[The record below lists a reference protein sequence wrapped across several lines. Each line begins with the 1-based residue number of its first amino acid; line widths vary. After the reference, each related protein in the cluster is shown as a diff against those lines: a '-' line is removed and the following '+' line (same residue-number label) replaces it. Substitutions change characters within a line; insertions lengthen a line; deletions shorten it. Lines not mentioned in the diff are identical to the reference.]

1 LFEPENELEES
12 LVKASS
18 DPAHRPQ
25 FYKDFVQ
32 SNIFIIQH
40 GEVPEEE
47 GEKTLESGMQLQIQN
62 IEIEGKLYIP
72 IFSSVPRIQ
81 AVINGEVG
89 YLALNALEF
98 LKIVN
103 GSDLVLN
110 PGSEYGKEF
119 TKNEV
124 ERIVSGSIWEPSQ
137 SYKVEKETKVLIGQP
152 KNYPHELVDALTKYF
167 KTKKEVLSA
176 YLAHFYNPETGDPP
190 HTLVGILA
198 TENWDEIVSS
208 SGIIANEVEVPDSP
222 IDFVR
227 MDTEGGNIDYFHQI
241 EPFYKKK
248 KFGLF

>member
-1 LFEPENELEES
+1 MFEPQNELEES
-12 LVKASS
+12 LIKAST

-25 FYKDFVQ
+25 FYKDFIN

-40 GEVPEEE
+40 GEVPEEA
-47 GEKTLESGMQLQIQN
+47 GERTLESGMQLQIQD
-62 IEIEGKLYIP
+62 IELEGRLYIP

-103 GSDLVLN
+103 GSELILN

-124 ERIVSGSIWEPSQ
+124 ANIVSGSIWEPTQ
-137 SYKVEKETKVLIGQP
+137 SYKVEKETQVLIGQP
-152 KNYPHELVDALTKYF
+152 KNYPHKLVDALKKYF
-167 KTKKEVLSA
+167 RTEKEVLSA

-198 TENWDEIVSS
+198 TGNWEEIVSS
-208 SGIIANEVEVPDSP
+208 AGIIANEVEVPDPP
-222 IDFVR
+222 IDFIR
-227 MDTEGGNIDYFHQI
+227 IDTEGGNIDYFQEF

>member
-1 LFEPENELEES
+1 MFEPENELEES